1 MFTAKQLDAFR
12 DYEEVRKLGK
22 FNMLDPNARRLTG
35 LDKDGN
41 PSWWEPQANA
51 TYGMTFAEL
60 FYENQNKDEK

>member
-1 MFTAKQLDAFR
+1 MISQ
-12 DYEEVRKLGK
+12 EEYTSQYTYLGK
-22 FNMLDPNARRLTG
+22 TIKEWEQDAKNTNG
-35 LDKDGN
+35 LDEDGN